1 MVVIQISK
9 LTKYYGK
16 KKVLDELSVD
26 IESGIFGFLGPN
38 GAGKT
43 TLMRCIVGLLEYE
56 GDIYYKG
63 EDLNNTKGLN
73 IGYLPQNF
81 SLFHNL
87 TVKEALE
94 YVFILKNAKGN
105 QNEIIE
111 KILVDVNLEKEK
123 NKKIKNLSGGM
134 LRRVGIAQ
142 ALIGDPDLLIVDEP
156 TAGLDP
162 KERVRFRNLL
172 QKLATDVDIIISSHI
187 VEDIE
192 ILCDSIA
199 FFNQGSIILKG
210 DTGKLIDSMVGKVG
224 TIKIRPQELAS
235 YESMYLCSVLSSTK
249 DYVELKVVGDDLP
262 KDTIFMQPELEDLYF
277 YTIGELNE

>member
-1 MVVIQISK
+1 
-9 LTKYYGK
+9 
-16 KKVLDELSVD
+16 
-26 IESGIFGFLGPN
+26 
-38 GAGKT
+38 
-43 TLMRCIVGLLEYE
+43 MRCIVGLLEFE
-56 GDIYYKG
+56 GEIYYKG
-63 EDLNNTKGLN
+63 KDLSKTKGLN

-111 KILVDVNLEKEK
+111 KILVDVHLEKEK

-142 ALIGDPDLLIVDEP
+142 ALIGDPDLLIADEP

-172 QKLATDVDIIISSHI
+172 QKLSSDVDIIISSHI

-199 FFNQGSIILKG
+199 FSI
-210 DTGKLIDSMVGKVG
+210 
-224 TIKIRPQELAS
+224 
-235 YESMYLCSVLSSTK
+235 K
-249 DYVELKVVGDDLP
+249 DP
-262 KDTIFMQPELEDLYF
+262 
-277 YTIGELNE
+277 

>member
-1 MVVIQISK
+1 MAVIQISK
-9 LTKYYGK
+9 LNKYYGK
-16 KKVLDELSVD
+16 KKVLDDLSVD
-26 IESGIFGFLGPN
+26 IDSGIFGFLGPN

-43 TLMRCIVGLLEYE
+43 TLMRCIVGLLEFE
-56 GDIYYKG
+56 GEIYYKG
-63 EDLNNTKGLN
+63 KDLSKTKGLN

-111 KILVDVNLEKEK
+111 KILVDVHLEKEK

-142 ALIGDPDLLIVDEP
+142 ALIGDPDLLIADEP

-172 QKLATDVDIIISSHI
+172 QKLSSDVDIIISSHI

-210 DTGKLIDSMVGKVG
+210 NTDKLIESMVGKVG
-224 TIKIRPQELAS
+224 TIKIGPQELEY
-235 YESMYLCSVLSSTK
+235 YESMYLCSVLLSTK
-249 DYVELKVVGDDLP
+249 DYVELKVFGDDLP
-262 KDTIFMQPELEDLYF
+262 KDTTLIEPGLEDLYF